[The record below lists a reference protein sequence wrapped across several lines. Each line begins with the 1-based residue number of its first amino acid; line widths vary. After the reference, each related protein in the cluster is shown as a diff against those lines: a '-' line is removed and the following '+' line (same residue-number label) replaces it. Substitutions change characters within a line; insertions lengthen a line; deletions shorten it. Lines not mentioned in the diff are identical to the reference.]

1 MTTVQAS
8 DVEWV
13 GVYPPIGIAR
23 VGNAPGADDYTLAA
37 ETVGGL
43 PDARG
48 GYQTMAGAIKRQAVR
63 FHLYAKLK
71 SGGFAELTVGEGI
84 SIEWR
89 VEVAN
94 LKAGWYKFNQAMDL
108 RPPFAKPAMR
118 RNADQ
123 LTRADLDIRPARIV
137 IAGPN
142 SSGAAFR
149 FDDGRFLGGFVP
161 LGELRTDEA
170 GRLIFLGGSGA
181 SASFPAGMQPTT
193 FANNDRWHDD
203 VADGPVRA
211 RAKIGETAFEAE
223 PGYVV
228 VTPPNYAPGLSG
240 LLTMDDTVRET
251 FMAQGWLPRPAAPG
265 FTADVWPIFNRLTG
279 LQWINHGLFVAHG
292 TGSPLDAASPS
303 VVARLADASPENRPW
318 RERVFALFRAP
329 GPPGPASLL
338 QLPYIYGDLYG
349 EASDSAL
356 TFLSVTP
363 TMHEHLR
370 RWMEGD
376 FASDWTGP
384 PAQADF
390 AGLDPGDQ
398 VAQLTRCGLSE
409 CLGGPFHP
417 GIEISW
423 PMRRPE
429 LWALHHRPEMGE
441 KGLYRLNLVAEGEA
455 VRQDF
460 GDTLT
465 PEICLGPDGATGAA
479 GPGALTRW
487 LGVPWQTDEASCNS
501 SADYEPST
509 FLSMPSFWGARAPEQ
524 VLSSESWTRATAVR
538 ATEGDA
544 AFLQR
549 LKHAFHR
556 EDWLRD
562 VRGRTYF
569 ERIDNMVR
577 LWATLG
583 VLEPRPAPDWLV
595 RAGFPAE
602 AYIETGRDEAN
613 PGSDQK
619 PKLVATI
626 EALAGDVAPPAEPA
640 EGLTAP
646 LAHVPPRHRFRQ
658 GEI

>member
-1 MTTVQAS
+1 M
-8 DVEWV
+8 
-13 GVYPPIGIAR
+13 YPPIGIAR
-23 VGNAPGADDYTLAA
+23 VGNAPGVDDYTLAP
-37 ETVGGL
+37 ETIGGL

-48 GYQTMAGAIKRQAVR
+48 GYQTANGAIKRQAAR
-63 FHLYAKLK
+63 FRLYAKLR
-71 SGGFAELTVGEGI
+71 SGGFAELTAGEGV

-94 LKAGWYKFNQAMDL
+94 LKAGWYQFKQAMDL
-108 RPPFAKPAMR
+108 PPPFAKSAQW
-118 RNADQ
+118 RNADHRP
-123 LTRADLDIRPARIV
+123 RADLDIRPVRRV
-137 IAGPN
+137 IGGTNLSGP
-142 SSGAAFR
+142 AYR
-149 FDDGRFLGGFVP
+149 FDDGQFLGSFVP

-170 GRLIFLGGSGA
+170 GRLLFLGGSGV
-181 SASFPAGMQPTT
+181 SASFPPGMRPTT

-203 VADGPVRA
+203 LADGPVRA
-211 RAKIGETAFEAE
+211 RVTIGGTTFEAE

-240 LLTMDDTVRET
+240 LVTMDDTVRET
-251 FMAQGWLPRPAAPG
+251 FMAQGWLPRPTETN
-265 FTADVWPIFNRLTG
+265 FSADVWPIFERLTR

-292 TGSPLDAASPS
+292 IGSPLNAASPE
-303 VVARLADASPENRPW
+303 VVTRLADASAENRPW

-329 GPPGPASLL
+329 GPLGPAPLL

-349 EASDSAL
+349 ESGEAVL
-356 TFLSVTP
+356 TLLSVTM

-370 RWMEGD
+370 RWKEGD
-376 FASDWTGP
+376 FASDWAGP
-384 PAQADF
+384 PIPVDF
-390 AGLDPGDQ
+390 AGHTPEGQ
-398 VAQLTRCGLSE
+398 VAQLTRAGLSE

-423 PMRRPE
+423 PLRRPE
-429 LWALHHRPEMGE
+429 LWALHHRPEIAE
-441 KGLYRLNLVAEGEA
+441 RGLYRLNLIAEGEA

-460 GDTLT
+460 GATLT
-465 PEICLGPDGATGAA
+465 PEVCLGPDGATGAA

-509 FLSMPSFWGARAPEQ
+509 FLSMPSFWGARVPEQ
-524 VLSSESWTRATAVR
+524 VLSSESWTRVTEVPATP
-538 ATEGDA
+538 GNA

-583 VLEPRPAPDWLV
+583 VLEPRPTPDWLV
-595 RAGFPAE
+595 QTGFPTE
-602 AYIETGRDEAN
+602 VHLETGRDDAN
-613 PGSDQK
+613 PGTDQK
-619 PKLVATI
+619 PKLVAII
-626 EALAGDVAPPAEPA
+626 EALAGDVTPPTIAAPSEGPAGPQV
-640 EGLTAP
+640 
-646 LAHVPPRHRFRQ
+646 HVPPRHRFRQ